1 MNRTKVVHIITKLDL
16 GGAQQ
21 NTLFT
26 VAHLARSRY
35 DPVLISG
42 TNGLLV
48 EDAKKL
54 DDVKVYLL
62 TELVREIRP
71 IKDLI
76 ALFKIRN
83 ILKELKKDNVNNES
97 EINSQIIV
105 HTHSVKAGVLGRW
118 AAYMAGVKIIISSIH
133 GFSFNDYQ
141 PSLVRAF
148 YIYLEKLTSII
159 TTKFVAVSNA
169 DIEKGIRN
177 KIFTKDKVRLIRS
190 GIDISRFMNKNHN
203 RLRKRKELGI
213 EVEIPVV
220 AMIACFKP
228 QKSPLDFV
236 KVAKIIS
243 DEIPDAGF
251 LIVGDGVIRSKI
263 ENMIEKISM
272 EDKIILLGW
281 RRDIPEILSCID
293 ILVLTSLWEGLPRIF
308 PQAMASGVP
317 VVATEVDGA
326 PEAIKNGVTGF
337 LLQPRDIKGMAERI
351 IYLIRNPDRARE
363 MGEEGRKLV
372 GEFDIWKMVEQQ
384 EDLYTSLL
392 KQC

>member
-83 ILKELKKDNVNNES
+83 ILKELKKDNVKKES

-177 KIFTKDKVRLIRS
+177 KLFTKDKVRLIRS

-213 EVEIPVV
+213 DVEIPVV

-243 DEIPDAGF
+243 DEIPDASF

-293 ILVLTSLWEGLPRIF
+293 ILVLTSLWEGLPRVF
-308 PQAMASGVP
+308 PQAMASGIP

-337 LLQPRDIKGMAERI
+337 LLQPRDIEGMAERI

>member
-83 ILKELKKDNVNNES
+83 ILKELKKDNVKEES
-97 EINSQIIV
+97 ESNSQIIV

-263 ENMIEKISM
+263 ENLIEKISM

-293 ILVLTSLWEGLPRIF
+293 ILVLTSLWEGLPRVF
-308 PQAMASGVP
+308 PQAMASGIP

-384 EDLYTSLL
+384 EELYTSLL
-392 KQC
+392 NQC

>member
-83 ILKELKKDNVNNES
+83 ILKELKKDNVKKES

-177 KIFTKDKVRLIRS
+177 KLFTKDKVRLIRS

-203 RLRKRKELGI
+203 RLRMRKELGI
-213 EVEIPVV
+213 KIEIPVV

-251 LIVGDGVIRSKI
+251 LMVGDGVIRSKI

-281 RRDIPEILSCID
+281 RRDIPEILSSID
-293 ILVLTSLWEGLPRIF
+293 ILVLTSLWEGLPRVF

-337 LLQPRDIKGMAERI
+337 LLQPRDIEGMAERI